1 MDKGIAVYCASSDKI
16 AQTYFDAARRLG
28 HAIATAG
35 MPLIDGAGRIGLM
48 GAVND
53 ACLDAGGCAI
63 GVIPAFMVELG
74 LQHDGLTELHVV
86 RTMHERKAK
95 MASLA
100 RGVIALPGGIGTFE
114 ELTES
119 ITWRLLGLYDGNI
132 VILNLNGYYEPLLQ
146 MFERAIG
153 EHVMTP
159 DHRQLWSVASTPD
172 EAVRMA
178 LEPCTVHKFTQKF

>member
-114 ELTES
+114 ELTE
-119 ITWRLLGLYDGNI
+119 IMTWLKLGLFDGR
-132 VILNLNGYYEPLLQ
+132 VAVLNTGGYYDPFLAMLD
-146 MFERAIG
+146 RAASDGFIDTSFRTG
-153 EHVMTP
+153 FLATE
-159 DHRQLWSVASTPD
+159 SVD
-172 EAVRMA
+172 EALRFV
-178 LEPCTVHKFTQKF
+178 LS